1 MTVNYNS
8 YFDVRN
14 NTLYLDNR
22 SLPELAKKYGTPV
35 IIYSKRKIQENVKK
49 LQSAF
54 NSDYTSIHFS
64 IKSNYNPS
72 ILRILRGMGVGADA
86 ATLNEVQLSLRIG
99 FEPGKII
106 ASPNNLSR
114 DDLVK
119 ISRLGV
125 VMNFDDISQLEA
137 VGNELPEVV
146 SFRINPG
153 IGRGEFKSITT
164 GGKGSKFG
172 MPPEAATKA
181 YGLAKKAGA
190 KRFGIHMMTGSN
202 VLDATFF
209 KLSSEL
215 FFDVAEKIAIEN
227 EIDFEFLDLGGG
239 LGVPY
244 GPKDEEL
251 DIGLVASHIMENF
264 EKRRSLG
271 LFRNSKLVLEPGRFI
286 VANAGVLLSTVTDVK
301 EYDELFVGT
310 DVSMNSLLRVPL
322 YGAVHP
328 IIVANK
334 VNDGRNTKTNLV
346 GQVCE
351 NTDIL
356 FKSLFL
362 PELKVGDTIAVL
374 NSGAYISS
382 MASNYNLLRRPSEVL
397 IDGDREIVIK
407 RQETLDDMLA
417 TFQDSQ

>member
-8 YFDVRN
+8 YFDIRD
-14 NTLYLDNR
+14 NTLFLDNR
-22 SLPELAKKYGTPV
+22 SLPELARKYGTPV

-164 GGKGSKFG
+164 GGKGSKF
-172 MPPEAATKA
+172 
-181 YGLAKKAGA
+181 
-190 KRFGIHMMTGSN
+190 
-202 VLDATFF
+202 
-209 KLSSEL
+209 
-215 FFDVAEKIAIEN
+215 
-227 EIDFEFLDLGGG
+227 
-239 LGVPY
+239 
-244 GPKDEEL
+244 
-251 DIGLVASHIMENF
+251 
-264 EKRRSLG
+264 
-271 LFRNSKLVLEPGRFI
+271 
-286 VANAGVLLSTVTDVK
+286 
-301 EYDELFVGT
+301 
-310 DVSMNSLLRVPL
+310 
-322 YGAVHP
+322 
-328 IIVANK
+328 
-334 VNDGRNTKTNLV
+334 
-346 GQVCE
+346 
-351 NTDIL
+351 
-356 FKSLFL
+356 
-362 PELKVGDTIAVL
+362 
-374 NSGAYISS
+374 
-382 MASNYNLLRRPSEVL
+382 
-397 IDGDREIVIK
+397 
-407 RQETLDDMLA
+407 
-417 TFQDSQ
+417 